1 MRKLTAG
8 NKINF
13 TVFAIIIVIIII
25 ILVIFLNH
33 VLSLDKQIY
42 EIEAQTFLYDIENN
56 PIKLSENAKMQEKW
70 DGNYHLE
77 TIDKEQYNLG
87 PQVISYKTNT
97 SQVDLYGDIYQIHLD
112 GSVEKLSGNN
122 KVKSSSG
129 DNIYKLADRKYVITS
144 PDITNDTGKLNTEDY
159 LIITIDRA
167 GNTLLMNNEINSKT
181 IKPMKIITPSFE
193 FDIANE
199 KLIYNE
205 KEIDLKKI
213 IGSTN
218 EYKEKE
224 KIEENTTNEL
234 ITNELPE
241 NQTNT
246 VDSNYNS
253 NDNSKTNVIENQIA
267 QIADQVQQQ
276 SGYISTQINNNYNSN
291 NNNNSNI
298 QINNNNNNIQ
308 LDNNSNSNNNIQ
320 IENKEDDES
329 DNNKVPLA
337 KSISLRSV
345 TPTSSTLLVQYNV
358 TDPESKYQ
366 TVYLTVDGDTDKT
379 IALDK
384 NKTTYTVTGLTPNT
398 DYKVT
403 LASRELDE
411 NGEMVQN
418 INDIVSV
425 RTSKI
430 NTSLEISRVT
440 TKKIYFNLR
449 MDSNYVFDSAVLVLY
464 IDGQKIET
472 INVDLEKASQSSGWD
487 GSFDYTYGNEVIIK
501 LENAKYNGQDVNVDI
516 SAKFKNY

>member
-8 NKINF
+8 NKLNF
-13 TVFAIIIVIIII
+13 TIFAIIIVIIII

-56 PIKLSENAKMQEKW
+56 PIKLSENAKMQAKW

-77 TIDKEQYNLG
+77 TNNKEQYNLG
-87 PQVISYKTNT
+87 PQVITYKANT
-97 SQVDLYGDIYQIHLD
+97 SQIDLYGDIYKINLD

-122 KVKSSSG
+122 KVKGSSE
-129 DNIYKLADRKYVITS
+129 DNIYKLADRKYVVTS
-144 PDITNDTGKLNTEDY
+144 PDITNDTGKLNTKDY

-167 GNTLLMNNEINSKT
+167 GNTLLMNNEISLKT

-234 ITNELPE
+234 MNNELHE
-241 NQTNT
+241 NQTNI
-246 VDSNYNS
+246 VDNNENS
-253 NDNSKTNVIENQIA
+253 NTDIIEQQIA

-276 SGYISTQINNNYNSN
+276 SGYISTQINNNNNYNT
-291 NNNNSNI
+291 NNNSNI
-298 QINNNNNNIQ
+298 QINNNNGNNNIQ
-308 LDNNSNSNNNIQ
+308 TEDKEDNNSND
-320 IENKEDDES
+320 KM
-329 DNNKVPLA
+329 PLA

-345 TPTSSTLLVQYNV
+345 VPTSSTLIVQYNV
-358 TDPESKYQ
+358 IDPESKYQ

-384 NKTTYTVTGLTPNT
+384 NQTTYTVTGLTPNT

-411 NGEMVQN
+411 KGELLQN

-425 RTSKI
+425 RTSKVNTTLKI
-430 NTSLEISRVT
+430 NRIT
-440 TKKIYFNLR
+440 TKKIYFNLK
-449 MDSNYVFDSAVLVLY
+449 MDSNYVFDSAILVLY
-464 IDGQKIET
+464 VDGQRVET
-472 INVDLEKASQSSGWD
+472 TNVDLEKASKSSGWD
-487 GSFDYTYGNEVIIK
+487 GSFKYTYGNEVMIK

>member
-13 TVFAIIIVIIII
+13 TIFAIIIVIIII
-25 ILVIFLNH
+25 ILIIFLNH
-33 VLSLDKQIY
+33 VLSIDKQIY

-56 PIKLSENAKMQEKW
+56 PVKLSENAKMQEKW

-77 TIDKEQYNLG
+77 TIDKKQYNLG

-122 KVKSSSG
+122 KVKNSSE
-129 DNIYKLADRKYVITS
+129 DNIYKLADRKYVVTS
-144 PDITNDTGKLNTEDY
+144 SDITNDTGKLNTEDY

-234 ITNELPE
+234 MNNELIE
-241 NQTNT
+241 NQTNI
-246 VDSNYNS
+246 VDNNGNS
-253 NDNSKTNVIENQIA
+253 NTDIIENQIA

-291 NNNNSNI
+291 NNNSNI
-298 QINNNNNNIQ
+298 QINNNSSIGNNNF
-308 LDNNSNSNNNIQ
+308 NNNTQ
-320 IENKEDDES
+320 TENKEDNDA

-345 TPTSSTLLVQYNV
+345 TPTSSTLVVQYNV

-472 INVDLEKASQSSGWD
+472 MNVDLEKAYQSSGWD

-501 LENAKYNGQDVNVDI
+501 LENAKYNGQDVNADI